1 MARIRAILS
10 SVSVLCIKSAPMLPQ
25 ESNQILPLKRAEF
38 QRQAARTHR
47 LRIPNTQNQ
56 HLEIQR
62 SNFATASGQESRR
75 NWLARESVRTCVY
88 GPRTKTNARGKEGWI
103 VAFIIIWKGATIRGR
118 VGPFL
123 QILDERERGRNG
135 FAIVRSFKVQPP
147 GTPGARRF
155 LFLTFLFRQPHLA
168 LLHFLFL
175 LLRAAL
181 LLFPG
186 RISIL
191 IFFHP
196 FFFHVRTSVISSSS
210 FFPSATP
217 FPLRPTR
224 PPPLTFVP
232 LSCHPPKEVIFLDL
246 ACGLRSS
253 VTKGV
258 RRGKGR
264 ERDEFSCNFAASCFY
279 ALSPSLSRFYLLLLL
294 LPQTSFIGRLTH
306 LSWYAERV
314 LSRLFLF

>member
-47 LRIPNTQNQ
+47 LRIPNTQNHQ

-123 QILDERERGRNG
+123 QILDEREREAETVSPLYVPSKCSPR
-135 FAIVRSFKVQPP
+135 V
-147 GTPGARRF
+147 
-155 LFLTFLFRQPHLA
+155 
-168 LLHFLFL
+168 
-175 LLRAAL
+175 LRVHAA
-181 LLFPG
+181 
-186 RISIL
+186 
-191 IFFHP
+191 
-196 FFFHVRTSVISSSS
+196 S
-210 FFPSATP
+210 FFSLFSSAN
-217 FPLRPTR
+217 PT
-224 PPPLTFVP
+224 
-232 LSCHPPKEVIFLDL
+232 
-246 ACGLRSS
+246 
-253 VTKGV
+253 
-258 RRGKGR
+258 
-264 ERDEFSCNFAASCFY
+264 
-279 ALSPSLSRFYLLLLL
+279 
-294 LPQTSFIGRLTH
+294 
-306 LSWYAERV
+306 
-314 LSRLFLF
+314 

>member
-47 LRIPNTQNQ
+47 LRIPNTQNHQ

-196 FFFHVRTSVISSSS
+196 FFFPRPYERHFQQFFLSVGHPLSSPPNPTAASHVRTTLV
-210 FFPSATP
+210 
-217 FPLRPTR
+217 
-224 PPPLTFVP
+224 PPPER
-232 LSCHPPKEVIFLDL
+232 SYIS
-246 ACGLRSS
+246 RSS
-253 VTKGV
+253 V
-258 RRGKGR
+258 R
-264 ERDEFSCNFAASCFY
+264 A
-279 ALSPSLSRFYLLLLL
+279 
-294 LPQTSFIGRLTH
+294 SFIGHQRG
-306 LSWYAERV
+306 
-314 LSRLFLF
+314 

>member
-1 MARIRAILS
+1 MRERTYVCLRASDENKRERERGLDS
-10 SVSVLCIKSAPMLPQ
+10 GVYYH
-25 ESNQILPLKRAEF
+25 LKR
-38 QRQAARTHR
+38 
-47 LRIPNTQNQ
+47 
-56 HLEIQR
+56 
-62 SNFATASGQESRR
+62 GDDSRAGR
-75 NWLARESVRTCVY
+75 PVPAN
-88 GPRTKTNARGKEGWI
+88 
-103 VAFIIIWKGATIRGR
+103 IRR
-118 VGPFL
+118 
-123 QILDERERGRNG
+123 ERERGRNG

-294 LPQTSFIGRLTH
+294 LPQTPFIGRLTH